1 MRQHICKPVVHKN
14 TWYWGRTH
22 TIVIRNG
29 HGLVNVSIENDNLKV
44 ATIHGLSVT
53 EDYRGLGTGRT
64 LIWEAE
70 QEAHEMGANRI
81 EICVENGSWVEDWYK
96 RCGYKK
102 SDKCEDWNGSVL
114 VKDIQ

>member
-1 MRQHICKPVVHKN
+1 MRQHIWKLVIHKN
-14 TWYWGRTH
+14 TWCWGRTH

-29 HGLVNVSIENDNLKV
+29 HGLVNVSVEDDNPKV

-70 QEAHEMGANRI
+70 QEAREMGASQVCLATEPN
-81 EICVENGSWVEDWYK
+81 SWLEEWYK
-96 RCGYKK
+96 RLGYEFN
-102 SDKCEDWNGSVL
+102 SYNEDNLIVL
-114 VKDIQ
+114 LKNLD